1 MLFSQLAHHG
11 MDGGT
16 FNNVSR
22 KAPFQNFQND
32 KNVKSDSPSLRHT
45 SDCGRKNSRSSI
57 DLPGFRARSPTGGEM
72 EVGGAIQGDSFTLV
86 NGWKEGI
93 INLQKENTRMG
104 DKL

>member
-45 SDCGRKNSRSSI
+45 SDSGRKNSRSSI

-72 EVGGAIQGDSFTLV
+72 EVGGIIQGESFPLK
-86 NGWKEGI
+86 NGVKEGI
-93 INLQKENTRMG
+93 INTPKENTQMG
-104 DKL
+104 GKL